1 MGLNAKQKEAVEYLD
16 GPLLV
21 LAGPGTGK
29 TQLLSEKVAYI
40 LKNTDTNPENI
51 LCLTFT
57 DSGATNMRERLKTI
71 IGAASRKVN
80 IGTYHSFGSDIL
92 SIYKEYSE
100 DYDRNLDAAIDE
112 VLQFKIIKGIQDKLP
127 GTDIL
132 RGDNIKNIIEVISE
146 ARSAGLSADNLEK
159 IAKINIEDSAVLSN
173 AISPLLQNVVARN
186 FEASLNGAY
195 RPIYEI
201 LKNYEELK
209 PILPTVERSIAKLA
223 RDLKDAIVLAES
235 DGKIA
240 TLTAWRN
247 LYFEKDD
254 KGNYRLKDR
263 IANKKLLS
271 LSNVM
276 RKYVEYLKEHGLYD
290 FDDMV
295 QEAVRVLNEDT
306 GFRLTLQ
313 EKYQYIMLDEFQ
325 DTNPSQLSIV
335 KALTDYEKPMIMA
348 VGDDDQAIF
357 EFQGA
362 MSTNLSD
369 FQKHYNAHV
378 VALVEN
384 YRSTQEIL
392 DFSHEIIKQAPDRFA
407 DKELFAH
414 KENPAKSQIYRKEF
428 LSSDAEFGFV
438 SEKISALVKSGIK
451 QSDIAVISYK
461 TKYFLPLLTY
471 LKAHKEIKIAYEK
484 RDNLF
489 EDERIYQILR
499 TFRFVNE
506 IANEKRPSVSLVE
519 IMGYDFFDVPM
530 VAVVKEIHKA
540 RDEHKPSFEALADAE
555 EPKIREA
562 VEFLASLAAKS
573 FTEPL
578 EVIFGLMIEKMGVNK
593 YSEYDQFRFYENLS
607 ALKGTLTKHFGGKAL
622 KLADLIEMIDDYE
635 AASMPLTVKSP
646 YRDAEDAVQ
655 ILSAHKAKGLEF
667 KYVFIISADHTAWGA
682 GKGNNNL
689 LSLPKNLEQIRHTG
703 MTDGER
709 LRILYVALTRAKDTL
724 YITNSLTD
732 FNGKSADR
740 LEYLEE
746 YVEKL
751 EDGSEIVTSPY
762 VPSRKVELNYVIND
776 ELMPSL
782 IENVRNWILPY
793 THATPDMRVLYK
805 ERTERLW
812 LSASSLTDFIDIVYA
827 GPQEFFKRYILCVP
841 TEAETESLAF
851 GTLVHKTYEMVTNKH
866 LSNDAAIELYL
877 DELTKHELPSEVMT
891 KLREKGPADLAVSLE
906 KFGDILRQGEAEVN
920 LSRDRILIDG
930 VPVTGKIDH
939 IVVHEDTKTIE
950 IYDYKTGGYHSDAWN
965 KHTTLYKYM
974 LQLGFYKLLLNRS
987 QKYSKYK
994 VEKAHI
1000 LFVIPDKDGEVYDKE
1015 YIFTD
1020 DDEKELIAL
1029 IKAVYGLV
1037 STLAFMDDSEVFIE
1051 ADNNL
1056 GIKDIMKFKEL
1067 VLAKCSSL

>member
-57 DSGATNMRERLKTI
+57 ESGASNMRERLKSI

-80 IGTYHSFGSDIL
+80 IGTYHSFGSVIL
-92 SIYKEYSE
+92 SIYKDYSE
-100 DYDRNLDAAIDE
+100 DYDRNLDASIDE
-112 VLQFKIIKGIQDKLP
+112 VLQFKIVKGIQDKLP

-146 ARSAGLSADNLEK
+146 ARSAGLSADDLEK
-159 IAKINIEDSAVLSN
+159 IAKVNIEDSQVLSD
-173 AISPLLQNVVARN
+173 AISPLLKNVVARN
-186 FEASLNGAY
+186 YEASLSGAY
-195 RPIYEI
+195 RPIHEL
-201 LKNYEELK
+201 LKNYEEVA
-209 PILPTVERSIAKLA
+209 PIIPTVERSIAKLA
-223 RDLKDAIVLAES
+223 RDLRDAIIEAES
-235 DGKIA
+235 SQKIVA
-240 TLTAWRN
+240 LTAWRN
-247 LYFEKDD
+247 TYFEKDS
-254 KGNYRLKDR
+254 KGDYRLKDR

-271 LSNVM
+271 ISNVM
-276 RKYVEYLKEHGLYD
+276 RKYVGYLKEHALFD

-295 QEAVRVLNEDT
+295 QEAVRVLSEDT
-306 GFRLTLQ
+306 GFKLTLQ

-369 FQKHYNAHV
+369 FQEHYNAHV
-378 VALVEN
+378 IALVEN

-414 KENPAKSQIYRKEF
+414 KENPEKSQIYRKEF

-438 SEKISALVKSGIK
+438 SEKISALVKSGVK
-451 QSDIAVISYK
+451 QSDIAIISYK
-461 TKYFLPLLTY
+461 TKYFLPLLSY
-471 LKAHKEIKIAYEK
+471 LKRDKNIKIAYEK

-489 EDERIYQILR
+489 EDKRIYQLLR
-499 TFRFVNE
+499 VLRYVNE
-506 IANEKRPSVSLVE
+506 IASEARPSVSLVE
-519 IMGYDFFDVPM
+519 IMGFDFFKVPM
-530 VAVVKEIHKA
+530 VSVVKELHKA
-540 RDEHKPSFEALADAE
+540 RDSHKPSYEALAEAE
-555 EPKIREA
+555 DESIRESVA
-562 VEFLASLAAKS
+562 FLTELATKS

-578 EVIFGLMIEKMGVNK
+578 EVIFAQLIERMDVKD

-607 ALKGTLTKHFGGKAL
+607 ALKGTLTKHFNGKAL

-740 LEYLEE
+740 LEYLDEH
-746 YVEKL
+746 VEKL
-751 EDGSEIVTSPY
+751 EDGSEIVVSPFL
-762 VPSRKVELNYVIND
+762 PSHTVELNYVSSEEALPI
-776 ELMPSL
+776 M
-782 IENVRNWILPY
+782 IENVKNWITPY
-793 THATPDMRVLYK
+793 VGFTPDMRVLYK
-805 ERTERLW
+805 ERAERLW

-841 TEAETESLAF
+841 TEAETESMAF
-851 GTLVHKTYEMVTNKH
+851 GTLIHKTYEMITNKH
-866 LSNDAAIELYL
+866 LSNDEAIEFYL
-877 DELTKHELPSEVMT
+877 DELTKYELPSDVMT

-906 KFGDILRQGEAEVN
+906 RFGDILRQGEAEVN

-930 VPVTGKIDH
+930 VPVTGKVDH
-939 IVVHEDTKTIE
+939 IVIDEANKSIE
-950 IYDYKTGGYHSDAWN
+950 IYDYKTGGYHSEAWS
-965 KHTTLYKYM
+965 KQPTLYKYM

-1020 DDEKELIAL
+1020 EDEKELINL
-1029 IKAVYGLV
+1029 IKAVYTEV
-1037 STLAFMDDSEVFIE
+1037 STLQFMDDAELFIE
-1051 ADNNL
+1051 ANNAL
-1056 GIKDIMKFKEL
+1056 GIKDIMQFKEL

>member
-1 MGLNAKQKEAVEYLD
+1 MGLNARQKEAVEYLD

-57 DSGATNMRERLKTI
+57 ESGASNMRERLKSI
-71 IGAASRKVN
+71 IGASARKVN

-92 SIYKEYSE
+92 SIYKDYSE
-100 DYDRNLDAAIDE
+100 NYDRNLDASIDE

-132 RGDNIKNIIEVISE
+132 RGDNVKNIIEVISE
-146 ARSAGLSADNLEK
+146 ARSAGLSADDLEK
-159 IAKINIEDSAVLSN
+159 VAKINLEDSRVLSE
-173 AISPLLQNVVARN
+173 AISPLLKNVVPRN
-186 FEASLNGAY
+186 FSASLSGAY
-195 RPIYEI
+195 RPIYEL
-201 LKNYEELK
+201 LKNYENAT

-223 RDLKDAIVLAES
+223 RDLRDAIVEAES
-235 DGKIA
+235 NQKIVP
-240 TLTAWRN
+240 LTGWRN
-247 LYFEKDD
+247 NYFEKDSQ
-254 KGNYRLKDR
+254 GNYRLKDR

-271 LSNVM
+271 VSNVM
-276 RKYVEYLKEHGLYD
+276 QKYIAYLKEHALFD

-295 QEAVRVLNEDT
+295 QEAVRVLSEDI

-325 DTNPSQLSIV
+325 DTNPSQLAIV

-362 MSTNLSD
+362 MATNLSD
-369 FQKHYNAHV
+369 FQEHYNAHV
-378 VALVEN
+378 IALAEN

-414 KENPAKSQIYRKEF
+414 KENPEKSQICRKEF

-438 SEKISALVKSGIK
+438 AEKISALVKSGVK

-461 TKYFLPLLTY
+461 TKYFLPLLNY
-471 LKAHKEIKIAYEK
+471 LKREKDVKIAYEK

-489 EDERIYQILR
+489 EDLRIYQMLR
-499 TFRFVNE
+499 VLRYANE
-506 IANEKRPSVSLVE
+506 IASGVRPSVSLVE
-519 IMGYDFFDVPM
+519 IMGYDFFKVPM
-530 VAVVKEIHKA
+530 VSVVKEIHAA
-540 RDEHKPSFEALADAE
+540 RDGHKPSYEALADSE
-555 EPKIREA
+555 NQDIRDN
-562 VEFLASLAAKS
+562 VEFLTELATKS

-578 EVIFGLMIEKMGVNK
+578 EVIFALMIEEMGVKN
-593 YSEYDQFRFYENLS
+593 YPEYEQFRFYENLS

-622 KLADLIEMIDDYE
+622 KLADLIEMVDDYE

-740 LEYLEE
+740 LEYLNE
-746 YVEKL
+746 YAEKTS
-751 EDGSEIVTSPY
+751 DGTEVVVSPFLPSSE
-762 VPSRKVELNYVIND
+762 VELDYDSAGEN
-776 ELMPSL
+776 LSSM
-782 IENVRNWILPY
+782 IENVKNWIVPY
-793 THATPDMRVLYK
+793 VNSSPDMRVLYR
-805 ERTERLW
+805 ERAEKLW

-851 GTLVHKTYEMVTNKH
+851 GTLVHKTYEMITNKH
-866 LSNDAAIELYL
+866 LSNDEAIEFYL
-877 DELTKHELPSEVMT
+877 EELSKHELPSDVMT
-891 KLREKGPADLAVSLE
+891 KLREKGPADLAISLE
-906 KFGDILRQGEAEVN
+906 KFGDILRQGEAEIN
-920 LSRDRILIDG
+920 LGRERILIDG
-930 VPVTGKIDH
+930 VPVTGKVDH
-939 IVVHEDTKTIE
+939 IIIHEDTKTIE
-950 IYDYKTGGYHSDAWN
+950 IYDYKTGGYHSEAWS
-965 KHTTLYKYM
+965 KHATLYKYM

-1020 DDEKELIAL
+1020 EDEKELTAL
-1029 IKAVYGLV
+1029 IKATYELV
-1037 STLAFMDDSEVFIE
+1037 STLRFMDDPELFIE
-1051 ADNNL
+1051 ADNTL
-1056 GIKDIMKFKEL
+1056 GIKDIMEFKEL
-1067 VLAKCSSL
+1067 VLEKSASI